1 MTRNETA
8 DTTVLI
14 VEDERRL
21 ADVFAD
27 SLAGEHAVRT
37 AYTGREALEALG
49 PAVDVVLLDRRLPD
63 VSGSEILAAIQERGL
78 DPAVA
83 VVSAVEPGEEA
94 LSLDIDAY
102 VRKPVSCS
110 ELRELVAEL
119 LARQELDAAVQ
130 AHLALRSKRRAI
142 EAGRSAGWQASSP
155 RYQELLANL
164 TERETALPGEALSS
178 RSRPRTH
185 ISRF

>member
-21 ADVFAD
+21 VDV
-27 SLAGEHAVRT
+27 LAGEYAVRT
-37 AYTGREALEALG
+37 AYTGREALEAFG
-49 PAVDVVLLDRRLPD
+49 PVVDVVLLDRRLPD
-63 VSGSEILAAIQERGL
+63 VSGSEILVAIQQRGL
-78 DPAVA
+78 DPAVT

-94 LSLDIDAY
+94 LSLDIDAH
-102 VRKPVSCS
+102 VWKPVSCS

-130 AHLALRSKRRAI
+130 AHPALRSKRRAI

-164 TERETALPGEALSS
+164 TEREAALLGEALSS
-178 RSRPRTH
+178 RSRPRTP